1 MSAHS
6 SKYPRAECTVQE
18 NEHTRE
24 NIQHPFNDQVS
35 IQHRTAAQ
43 LKVIWFRN
51 QNKFECIQSKGKSV
65 SRAESSTKK
74 VVNQLA
80 AGQQLS
86 PSSPLHYFTLGRST
100 SKINKR
106 QLVIVSWTSQRPPAP
121 INEEPGRVGQHSA
134 QELKERGHKRIQDP
148 FPRCHPGCNHS
159 YGIFFAYP

>member
-134 QELKERGHKRIQDP
+134 QETQRTRTQAN
-148 FPRCHPGCNHS
+148 PRPIPSVSSGL
-159 YGIFFAYP
+159 